1 MSAIAEHPGQP
12 WVAGV
17 WTGRLDRLVGLLTEI
32 PAAIL
37 LVAEMLTLLAGVVSR
52 YVFHQPLVWTDEL
65 ASFQFIWL
73 AMLGA
78 AIAIRRSAHMRMT
91 TLLLRVPGGA
101 RATLEALAVVIPLVL
116 LATIAYPAL
125 EHTLSESVIHTP
137 YLDISTGWRVAA
149 LPVGILLMLAAG
161 AVNLLRLGRAALCLR
176 LLVGLAIVTAALAL
190 AAPTLRSL
198 GNINLFF
205 FFVVVVFA
213 AVFAGVPIAF
223 SFGIA
228 TLSYLAFATNTPLT
242 VFVSRVDEGM
252 SHLILLSVPM
262 FVLLGYLMEM
272 TGMAQAMISFLASL
286 LGHVKGGLAYVLLGA
301 MYLVSGISGS
311 KAADMAAITPA
322 LFPEMKRRGYRP
334 GDLVALLSSS
344 GAMSETIPPSLVLIT
359 IGSVTGVS
367 IAALFTGGLLP
378 ALLLALALGFVVW
391 LKYRHEDTSG
401 VPRHSARD
409 IARLLVVALPALGLP
424 FIIRAAVVEGVA
436 TATEVSTVGVVYCVL
451 VGILFYRKFDWRRAW
466 KVLIDTASMSGAI
479 LLIIGTA
486 TAMGWALIQ
495 SGFSRQL
502 TELMIA
508 MPGGRNGF
516 LLVSIVAFIL
526 LGSILEGIPAIV
538 LFAPLLFP
546 IAKQLGIHEV
556 HYSMVVV
563 IAMGIGLF
571 APPFG
576 VGYYGAC
583 AMGEVD
589 PDLGMRPLVAYMF
602 AIFLGLVL
610 LAFVPWFSIG
620 FLKQ

>member
-1 MSAIAEHPGQP
+1 M
-12 WVAGV
+12 
-17 WTGRLDRLVGLLTEI
+17 VGLLTEV

-37 LVAEMLTLLAGVVSR
+37 LLAEMLTLLAGVVSR
-52 YVFHQPLVWTDEL
+52 YVFHQPLVWTDEF
-65 ASFQFIWL
+65 ASFLFIWL

-78 AIAIRRSAHMRMT
+78 AIAVRRGAHMRMT
-91 TLLLRVPGGA
+91 TLLARVPGRA
-101 RATLEALAVVIPLVL
+101 RSALEALAVVVPLLL
-116 LATIAYPAL
+116 LASIAWPAM

-149 LPVGILLMLAAG
+149 LPVGIVLMLAAG
-161 AVNLLRLGRAALCLR
+161 VVCLLRLGQTALCIK
-176 LLVGLAIVTAALAL
+176 LLVGLAVVAGLLAL

-198 GNINLFF
+198 GNINLFI
-205 FFVVVVFA
+205 FFVVVVFS

-228 TLSYLAFATNTPLT
+228 TLSYLAFTTSTPLT

-322 LFPEMKRRGYRP
+322 LFPEMKRRGYKP
-334 GDLVALLSSS
+334 GDLVALLSAS

-367 IAALFTGGLLP
+367 IAALFTGGMLP

-391 LKYRHEDTSG
+391 RRYRHEDTSG
-401 VPRHSARD
+401 VTRHSGRE
-409 IARLLVVALPALGLP
+409 IARLLLVALPALGLP

-451 VGILFYRKFDWRRAW
+451 AGVVFYRKLEWRRTW

-479 LLIIGTA
+479 LLIIGSA

-508 MPGGRNGF
+508 MPGGRTGF
-516 LLVSIVAFIL
+516 LLISIVAFIM
-526 LGSILEGIPAIV
+526 LGSILEGSPAIV

-589 PDLGMRPLVAYMF
+589 PDLGMRPLAAYMF

-620 FLKQ
+620 FLKP